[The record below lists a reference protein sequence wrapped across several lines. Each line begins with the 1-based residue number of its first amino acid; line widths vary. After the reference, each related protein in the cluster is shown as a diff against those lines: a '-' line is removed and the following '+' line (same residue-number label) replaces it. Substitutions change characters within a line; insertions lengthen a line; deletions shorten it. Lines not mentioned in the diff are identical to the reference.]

1 MTTPIPTE
9 ITTASDMS
17 LRASIL
23 VKKLATVIR
32 IGMRIARNSAR
43 VGAKLGYNDPASR
56 LKESAMRVV
65 KRVLIAALIL
75 SISSESYAM
84 GAGGGGAG
92 GGGGGTAGQGG
103 TGTGTPNG
111 DGSAG
116 AMPGASGSGTTDK
129 SPGMSKQ
136 KMHKK
141 GATDSAA
148 SSGAM

>member
-1 MTTPIPTE
+1 
-9 ITTASDMS
+9 
-17 LRASIL
+17 
-23 VKKLATVIR
+23 
-32 IGMRIARNSAR
+32 
-43 VGAKLGYNDPASR
+43 
-56 LKESAMRVV
+56 MRVV
-65 KRVLIAALIL
+65 KRL
-75 SISSESYAM
+75 SISTESYAM

-141 GATDSAA
+141 GVTDPAA
-148 SSGAM
+148 SSGAMCETAAQGKPLDSGASLQGRK